1 MGPSS
6 WSPIGYDGAAES
18 TETSRE
24 STRDLEHGSLLNSS
38 IVKIPPKRYSGVS
51 KCQSIGSH

>member
-6 WSPIGYDGAAES
+6 WSLDYDGAGES

-38 IVKIPPKRYSGVS
+38 IVKIPPKRYSG
-51 KCQSIGSH
+51 QSIGSH